1 MTNPI
6 YETQILAT
14 NSARTPSTILP
25 SAGIQFDAG
34 EGLQRGLGAIVRA
47 EANRGRLFLGAPHTL

>member
-6 YETQILAT
+6 YEKHILAT
-14 NSARTPSTILP
+14 NSARTPATILP

-34 EGLQRGLGAIVRA
+34 EGLQRGLGAIARA
-47 EANRGRLFLGAPHTL
+47 EANHDRLFLGAAPPP